1 VGADVRGYECG
12 KMEKLNKRKIIIVG
26 NPNVGKSLLFNCLT
40 GHYVHVSNYPG
51 TTVEISHG
59 KMQIEKE
66 HFEVTDTPGM
76 YSLLTMTED
85 ERVTRQL
92 LFKEN
97 PSLVLHVIDAKNLNR
112 MLHLTLQLLEAD
124 LKVCLVLNM
133 MDEAERAG
141 IKIDTVSLEKE
152 LGIPVVGTVS
162 TTGRG
167 IDQLKKC
174 IQEYVFK

>member
-1 VGADVRGYECG
+1 
-12 KMEKLNKRKIIIVG
+12 MKRKIIIVG
-26 NPNVGKSLLFNCLT
+26 NPNVGKSLLFNRLT

-59 KMQIEKE
+59 KMQIKDE
-66 HFEVTDTPGM
+66 HFEVVDTPGM
-76 YSLLTMTED
+76 YALLPMTED
-85 ERVTRQL
+85 ERVTRRL

-133 MDEAERAG
+133 MDEARRAG
-141 IKIDTVSLEKE
+141 IKIDIKSLEKE

-162 TTGRG
+162 ITGEG
-167 IDQLKKC
+167 IEQLKDRIEDHVVKHTT
-174 IQEYVFK
+174 K

>member
-1 VGADVRGYECG
+1 
-12 KMEKLNKRKIIIVG
+12 MEKLKKHKIIIVG

-51 TTVEISHG
+51 TTVEIAHG
-59 KMQIEKE
+59 KMQAANE
-66 HFEVTDTPGM
+66 HWEVIDTPGM

-92 LFKEN
+92 LFRED
-97 PSLVLHVIDAKNLNR
+97 PALVLHVIDAKNLNR

-124 LKVCLVLNM
+124 LKVVLVLNM
-133 MDEAERAG
+133 MDEAEGAG
-141 IKIDTVSLEKE
+141 IKIDIASLGKE
-152 LGIPVVGTVS
+152 LGIPVAGTVS

-167 IDQLKKC
+167 IDQLKNC
-174 IQEYVFK
+174 IQEYVKHTAK